1 MLTRWLAG
9 AIAVTGFALV
19 ARPTAGQAPQPPCP
33 AGAQVAPDRFEFT
46 EEPDTSPTQ
55 SVAATHPSALFIG
68 VDGGSLT
75 SLTDPGI
82 QIAGPPGLALTREP
96 QYDDTTHLKVDFTPA
111 APGPLTFTA
120 TWTQLTQPGGSPCT
134 ASASATVAV
143 TAPTLARASRQLGY
157 TVDHRPGKAGR
168 TNEFT
173 LSTRVISDPRHGDR
187 SPIRIVVR
195 AVASKH
201 RPPAGAPSTTVTLD
215 PLRIPKAGA
224 RVSSRLVRVRAGP
237 YADEPFVYEF
247 KVGVLAYP
255 PHGRGQARRGVEMTL
270 TQRSHELATFRFVT
284 SCSAAIGGL
293 QCAPLPKEAPRP

>member
-1 MLTRWLAG
+1 MLNRWLAG
-9 AIAVTGFALV
+9 ATAVAAFALV
-19 ARPTAGQAPQPPCP
+19 AMPTAGQAPAPPCP
-33 AGAQVAPDRFEFT
+33 AGAQTAPDRFQFT
-46 EEPDTSPTQ
+46 EDPDTSPPQ
-55 SVAATHPSALFIG
+55 SAAATHPVALFIG
-68 VDGGSLT
+68 VDSGSLT
-75 SLTDPGI
+75 SVTDPSI
-82 QIAGPPGLALTREP
+82 QITGPPGLALTPEP
-96 QYDDTTHLKVDFTPA
+96 RYDDTTHLRVDFTPA

-168 TNEFT
+168 NNEFT
-173 LSTRVISDPRHGDR
+173 LSARVISDPRQGDR

-195 AVASKH
+195 AVTGMR
-201 RPPAGAPSTTVTLD
+201 RPPASTRATGLTLD
-215 PLRIPKAGA
+215 PLNIPRAGA

-255 PHGRGQARRGVEMTL
+255 PHGHGRAARGMEMTL
-270 TQRSHELATFRFVT
+270 SQRSRTLASFRFVT
-284 SCSAAIGGL
+284 SCDAVYGGL
-293 QCAPLPKEAPRP
+293 ECAPLPKQAPRP